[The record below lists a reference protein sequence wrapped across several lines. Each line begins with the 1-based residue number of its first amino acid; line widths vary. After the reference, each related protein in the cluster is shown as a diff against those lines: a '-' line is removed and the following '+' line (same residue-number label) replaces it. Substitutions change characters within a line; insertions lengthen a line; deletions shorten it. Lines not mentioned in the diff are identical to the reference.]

1 MFEMLGLSVSKLAS
15 VSRPPGRQVDVPGRG
30 QTFVYEMDGPPDAP
44 VLFLIHGLVASTQL
58 NWFPAFPVLA
68 DRYRVVATDLR
79 GHGRGF
85 PVGSRFRLADCADD
99 MAAVADAL
107 GIERFIPVGYSLG
120 GPVAQLAWHRHRD
133 RVEGLVLCATSRN
146 FGGTL
151 RERTWYRT
159 VPGIV
164 TGAKIL
170 GRVRRGGREPDEDE
184 KELGDD
190 AFVTRW
196 AMEELRRVSPTVALQ
211 AMSTMGRFSSH
222 EWIAD
227 IDVPTAVVVTTKDRF
242 IAPTRQIKLANA
254 IPGTTVHPVHAGHAA
269 CVLSYRRFVPALV
282 EACESV
288 VERIPGR
295 GGNEHERLGPG
306 REEPTQWN
314 D

>member
-1 MFEMLGLSVSKLAS
+1 VFEMLGLSVSKLAS
-15 VSRPPGRQVDVPGRG
+15 VSRPPGRPVDVPGRG
-30 QTFVYEMDGPPDAP
+30 TTFVYEMEGPPDAP

-85 PVGSRFRLADCADD
+85 SAGSRFRLADCADD
-99 MAAVADAL
+99 MAAVADVL

-120 GPVAQLAWHRHRD
+120 GPIAQLAWHRHRD
-133 RVEGLVLCATSRN
+133 RVEGLVLAATSRN

-151 RERTWYRT
+151 RERSWYRM

-164 TGAKIL
+164 AGARLVGHI
-170 GRVRRGGREPDEDE
+170 RRGGEPKDV
-184 KELGDD
+184 ELGDD

-222 EWIAD
+222 AWIGD

-254 IPGTTVHPVHAGHAA
+254 IRGATVHPVHAGHAA

-282 EACESV
+282 EACDSV
-288 VERIPGR
+288 VSRLPGR
-295 GGNEHERLGPG
+295 DGGGRGRLGPG
-306 REEPTQWN
+306 REEAMPWS